1 MENLNSIAIYPIV
14 AELFHFQPSVEGE
27 PTDQLTHI
35 AIIIVILLAL
45 LKKLAVPK
53 LWLLVD

>member
-14 AELFHFQPSVEGE
+14 AELFHFRPSVEGE

-53 LWLLVD
+53 L

>member
-53 LWLLVD
+53 L